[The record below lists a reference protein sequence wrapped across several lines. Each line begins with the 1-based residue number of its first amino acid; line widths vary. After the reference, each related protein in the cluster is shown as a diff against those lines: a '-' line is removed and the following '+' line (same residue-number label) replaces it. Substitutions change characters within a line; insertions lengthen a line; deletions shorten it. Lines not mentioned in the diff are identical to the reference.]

1 MLIKENSSAKI
12 IEDKMGF
19 KFKDLDPIGYLT
31 KFSNGYLEI
40 KIALY
45 KNEDSIFEFEFEVGN
60 LKQIHSII
68 KIDSIDL
75 RRGAGKISFIF
86 NNKKYYCVTSAV
98 LSISAYKNSY
108 KYKLINNDTQSS
120 IEFLNENKL
129 MITDEEFVMLK
140 LLDDF
145 LNEEE
150 LLSKYDLWK
159 KWIYWSNRK

>member
-1 MLIKENSSAKI
+1 MLIKENSSVKI

-86 NNKKYYCVTSAV
+86 NNKKYYCVTSDV

-108 KYKLINNDTQSS
+108 KYKLINNINS

-150 LLSKYDLWK
+150 LLSKYDL
-159 KWIYWSNRK
+159 

>member
-1 MLIKENSSAKI
+1 MLIKENSSTKI

-19 KFKDLDPIGYLT
+19 KFKDLDLIGYLT

-45 KNEDSIFEFEFEVGN
+45 KNKDSIFEFEFKVDN

-75 RRGAGKISFIF
+75 RRGTGKISFIF
-86 NNKKYYCVTSAV
+86 NNKKYYCTTSDV
-98 LSISAYKNSY
+98 LSISAYENSY
-108 KYKLINNDTQSS
+108 KYKLINTQNS

-129 MITDEEFVMLK
+129 MISDEEFVMLK

-150 LLSKYDLWK
+150 LLSKYD
-159 KWIYWSNRK
+159 I

>member
-31 KFSNGYLEI
+31 KFSNDYLEI

-68 KIDSIDL
+68 KIDSVDL
-75 RRGAGKISFIF
+75 RRGTGKISFVF
-86 NNKKYYCVTSAV
+86 NNKRYYCVVSDA
-98 LSISAYKNSY
+98 LLILDYENSY
-108 KYKLINNDTQSS
+108 RYKLFNGDTLNS

-129 MITDEEFVMLK
+129 MISDEEFVMLK

-150 LLSKYDLWK
+150 LLSKYDFWE

>member
-1 MLIKENSSAKI
+1 MLIKENSSVKI

-19 KFKDLDPIGYLT
+19 KFEDLDLIGYLT

-45 KNEDSIFEFEFEVGN
+45 KNKDSIFEFEFNVDN

-75 RRGAGKISFIF
+75 RRGTGKISFIF
-86 NNKKYYCVTSAV
+86 NNKKYYCTTSDV
-98 LSISAYKNSY
+98 LSISAYENSY
-108 KYKLINNDTQSS
+108 KYKLINTQNS

-150 LLSKYDLWK
+150 LLSKYDL
-159 KWIYWSNRK
+159 

>member
-1 MLIKENSSAKI
+1 MIVKFNGGDKMLIKENSSAKI
-12 IEDKMGF
+12 VEDKMGF
-19 KFKDLDPIGYLT
+19 KFKDLDLIGYLT
-31 KFSNGYLEI
+31 KFSNEYIEI

-68 KIDSIDL
+68 KIDSVDL
-75 RRGAGKISFIF
+75 RRGTGKISFVF
-86 NNKKYYCVTSAV
+86 NNKRYYCVVSDA
-98 LSISAYKNSY
+98 LLILDYENSY
-108 KYKLINNDTQSS
+108 RYKLFNGDTLNS

-150 LLSKYDLWK
+150 LLKKYDL
-159 KWIYWSNRK
+159 

>member
-86 NNKKYYCVTSAV
+86 NNKKYYCVTSDV

-108 KYKLINNDTQSS
+108 KYKLINNINS

-140 LLDDF
+140 LLDNF

-150 LLSKYDLWK
+150 LLNRYDF
-159 KWIYWSNRK
+159 

>member
-1 MLIKENSSAKI
+1 MLIKENSSTKI

-45 KNEDSIFEFEFEVGN
+45 ENKDSIFEFEFNVDN

-75 RRGAGKISFIF
+75 RRGTGKISFIF
-86 NNKKYYCVTSAV
+86 NNKKYYCTTSDV
-98 LSISAYKNSY
+98 LSISAYENSY
-108 KYKLINNDTQSS
+108 KYKLINTQNS

-129 MITDEEFVMLK
+129 MISDEEFVMLK

-150 LLSKYDLWK
+150 LLK
-159 KWIYWSNRK
+159 KI

>member
-12 IEDKMGF
+12 VEDKMGF
-19 KFKDLDPIGYLT
+19 KFKDLDLIGYLT
-31 KFSNGYLEI
+31 KFSNGYIEI

-45 KNEDSIFEFEFEVGN
+45 KNEDSIFEFEFKVDN
-60 LKQIHSII
+60 LKQIHSIV

-75 RRGAGKISFIF
+75 KRGVGKISFIF
-86 NNKKYYCVTSAV
+86 NNKKYYCVTSDV

-108 KYKLINNDTQSS
+108 KYKLINNNTLNS

-150 LLSKYDLWK
+150 LLNRYDF
-159 KWIYWSNRK
+159 

>member
-12 IEDKMGF
+12 VEDKMGF
-19 KFKDLDPIGYLT
+19 KFKDLDLIGYLT
-31 KFSNGYLEI
+31 KFSNGYIEI

-45 KNEDSIFEFEFEVGN
+45 KNEDSIFEFEFKVDN
-60 LKQIHSII
+60 LKQIHSIV

-75 RRGAGKISFIF
+75 KRGAGKISFIF
-86 NNKKYYCVTSAV
+86 NNKKYYCVTSDV

-108 KYKLINNDTQSS
+108 KYKLINNNTLNS

-150 LLSKYDLWK
+150 LLKKYDL
-159 KWIYWSNRK
+159 

>member
-12 IEDKMGF
+12 IENKMGF

-45 KNEDSIFEFEFEVGN
+45 KNKDSIFEFEFNVDN

-86 NNKKYYCVTSAV
+86 NNKKYYCTTSDV
-98 LSISAYKNSY
+98 LSISAYENSY
-108 KYKLINNDTQSS
+108 KYKLINTQNS

-140 LLDDF
+140 LLDNF

-150 LLSKYDLWK
+150 LLNRYDF
-159 KWIYWSNRK
+159 

>member
-86 NNKKYYCVTSAV
+86 NNKKYYCVTSDV

-108 KYKLINNDTQSS
+108 KYKLINNINS

-150 LLSKYDLWK
+150 LLKKYDLWK

>member
-1 MLIKENSSAKI
+1 MLIKENSSTKI

-19 KFKDLDPIGYLT
+19 KFKDLDLIGYLT

-45 KNEDSIFEFEFEVGN
+45 KNEDSIFEFEFNVGN

-75 RRGAGKISFIF
+75 KRGAGKISFIF
-86 NNKKYYCVTSAV
+86 NNKKYYCTTSDV

-108 KYKLINNDTQSS
+108 KYKLINNNTLNSV
-120 IEFLNENKL
+120 EFLNENKL

-150 LLSKYDLWK
+150 LLNKYDF
-159 KWIYWSNRK
+159 

>member
-1 MLIKENSSAKI
+1 MIFEKNEFIEI
-12 IEDKMGF
+12 IENRMNL
-19 KFKDLDPIGYLT
+19 KFEDLDLIGYLT

-45 KNEDSIFEFEFEVGN
+45 KNEDSIFEFEFNVGN

-86 NNKKYYCVTSAV
+86 NNKKYYCVTSDV

-108 KYKLINNDTQSS
+108 KYKLINNINS

-150 LLSKYDLWK
+150 LLKKYDLWK

>member
-31 KFSNGYLEI
+31 KFSNDYLEI

-68 KIDSIDL
+68 KIDSVDL
-75 RRGAGKISFIF
+75 RRGTGKISFVF
-86 NNKKYYCVTSAV
+86 NNKRYYCVVSDA
-98 LSISAYKNSY
+98 LLILDYENSY
-108 KYKLINNDTQSS
+108 RYKLFNGDTLNS

-129 MITDEEFVMLK
+129 MISDEEFVMLK

-150 LLSKYDLWK
+150 LLSKYDL
-159 KWIYWSNRK
+159 

>member
-12 IEDKMGF
+12 VEDKMGF
-19 KFKDLDPIGYLT
+19 KFKDLDLIGYLT
-31 KFSNGYLEI
+31 KFSNGYIEI

-45 KNEDSIFEFEFEVGN
+45 KNEDSIFEFEFKVDN
-60 LKQIHSII
+60 LKQIHSIV

-75 RRGAGKISFIF
+75 KRGVGKISFIF
-86 NNKKYYCVTSAV
+86 NNKKYYCTASDV
-98 LSISAYKNSY
+98 LLISAYENSY
-108 KYKLINNDTQSS
+108 RYKLINNNTLNS

-150 LLSKYDLWK
+150 LLNKYDF
-159 KWIYWSNRK
+159 

>member
-1 MLIKENSSAKI
+1 MLIKENSSTKI

-19 KFKDLDPIGYLT
+19 KFEDLDLIGYLT

-45 KNEDSIFEFEFEVGN
+45 KNKDSIFEFEFNVDN

-86 NNKKYYCVTSAV
+86 NNKKYYCTTSDV
-98 LSISAYKNSY
+98 LSISAYENSY
-108 KYKLINNDTQSS
+108 KYKLINTQNS

-129 MITDEEFVMLK
+129 MISDEEFVMLK

-150 LLSKYDLWK
+150 LLSKYD
-159 KWIYWSNRK
+159 I

>member
-19 KFKDLDPIGYLT
+19 KFEDLDLIGYLT

-45 KNEDSIFEFEFEVGN
+45 KNKDSIFEFEFKVDN

-86 NNKKYYCVTSAV
+86 NNKKYYCTTSDV
-98 LSISAYKNSY
+98 LSISAYENSY
-108 KYKLINNDTQSS
+108 KYKLINTQNS

-129 MITDEEFVMLK
+129 MISDEEFVMLK

-150 LLSKYDLWK
+150 LLSKYD
-159 KWIYWSNRK
+159 I

>member
-1 MLIKENSSAKI
+1 MLVKENSSTKI

-45 KNEDSIFEFEFEVGN
+45 KNKDSIFEFEFKVDN

-86 NNKKYYCVTSAV
+86 NNKKYYCTTSDV
-98 LSISAYKNSY
+98 LSISAYENSY
-108 KYKLINNDTQSS
+108 KYKLIDTQSS

-140 LLDDF
+140 LLNNF

-150 LLSKYDLWK
+150 LLSKYD
-159 KWIYWSNRK
+159 I

>member
-1 MLIKENSSAKI
+1 MLIKENSSTKI
-12 IEDKMGF
+12 IEEKMGF
-19 KFKDLDPIGYLT
+19 KFEDLDLIGYLT

-45 KNEDSIFEFEFEVGN
+45 ENKDSIFEFEFNVDN

-75 RRGAGKISFIF
+75 RRGTGKISFIF
-86 NNKKYYCVTSAV
+86 NNKKYYCTTSDV
-98 LSISAYKNSY
+98 LSISAYENSY
-108 KYKLINNDTQSS
+108 KYKLINTQNS

-150 LLSKYDLWK
+150 LLNRYDF
-159 KWIYWSNRK
+159 

>member
-1 MLIKENSSAKI
+1 MLIKENSSTKI

-19 KFKDLDPIGYLT
+19 KFKDLDLIGYLT

-45 KNEDSIFEFEFEVGN
+45 KNKDSIFEFEFKVDN

-75 RRGAGKISFIF
+75 RRGTGKISFIF
-86 NNKKYYCVTSAV
+86 NNKKYYCTTSDV
-98 LSISAYKNSY
+98 LSISAYENSY
-108 KYKLINNDTQSS
+108 KYKLINTQNS

-150 LLSKYDLWK
+150 LLSKYD
-159 KWIYWSNRK
+159 I

>member
-1 MLIKENSSAKI
+1 MLIKENSSTKI

-19 KFKDLDPIGYLT
+19 KFKDLDLIGYLT
-31 KFSNGYLEI
+31 KFSNGYIEI

-45 KNEDSIFEFEFEVGN
+45 KNEDSIFEFEFNVGN

-86 NNKKYYCVTSAV
+86 NNKKYYCVASDV

-108 KYKLINNDTQSS
+108 KYKFIENNTQNST
-120 IEFLNENKL
+120 EFLNENKL
-129 MITDEEFVMLK
+129 MISDEEFVMLK
-140 LLDDF
+140 LLDNF

-150 LLSKYDLWK
+150 LLKKYDL
-159 KWIYWSNRK
+159 

>member
-1 MLIKENSSAKI
+1 MLIKENSSSKI

-19 KFKDLDPIGYLT
+19 KFEDLDLIGYLT

-45 KNEDSIFEFEFEVGN
+45 KNEDSIFEFEFNVGN

-75 RRGAGKISFIF
+75 RRGVGKISFIF
-86 NNKKYYCVTSAV
+86 NNKKYYCTASDV
-98 LSISAYKNSY
+98 LLISAYENSY
-108 KYKLINNDTQSS
+108 KYKLINNYTLNS

-140 LLDDF
+140 LLDNF

-150 LLSKYDLWK
+150 LLSKYDL
-159 KWIYWSNRK
+159 

>member
-1 MLIKENSSAKI
+1 MLIKENSSTKI

-19 KFKDLDPIGYLT
+19 KFKNLDLIGYLT

-45 KNEDSIFEFEFEVGN
+45 KNKDSIFEFEFKVDN

-75 RRGAGKISFIF
+75 KRGAGKISFIF
-86 NNKKYYCVTSAV
+86 NNKKYYCTTSDV
-98 LSISAYKNSY
+98 LSISAYENSH
-108 KYKLINNDTQSS
+108 KYKLINNNNTQSS

-129 MITDEEFVMLK
+129 MISDEEFVMLK

-150 LLSKYDLWK
+150 LLSKYDL
-159 KWIYWSNRK
+159 

>member
-1 MLIKENSSAKI
+1 MLIKENSSVKI

-45 KNEDSIFEFEFEVGN
+45 KNKDSIFEFEFNVDN

-75 RRGAGKISFIF
+75 RRGTGKISFIF
-86 NNKKYYCVTSAV
+86 NNKKYYCTTSDV
-98 LSISAYKNSY
+98 LSISAYENSY
-108 KYKLINNDTQSS
+108 KYKLINTQNS

-129 MITDEEFVMLK
+129 MISDEEFVMLK

-150 LLSKYDLWK
+150 LLKKYDL
-159 KWIYWSNRK
+159 

>member
-1 MLIKENSSAKI
+1 MIVKFNGGDKMLIKENSSTKI
-12 IEDKMGF
+12 VEDKMGF

-45 KNEDSIFEFEFEVGN
+45 KNEDSIFEFEFNVGN

-86 NNKKYYCVTSAV
+86 NNKKYYCTTSDV
-98 LSISAYKNSY
+98 LSISAYENSH
-108 KYKLINNDTQSS
+108 KYKLINNNTQSS

-150 LLSKYDLWK
+150 LLKKYDL
-159 KWIYWSNRK
+159 

>member
-1 MLIKENSSAKI
+1 MLIKENSSTKI

-31 KFSNGYLEI
+31 KFSNDYLEI

-45 KNEDSIFEFEFEVGN
+45 KNEDSIFEFEFKVDN

-75 RRGAGKISFIF
+75 RRGVGKISFIF
-86 NNKKYYCVTSAV
+86 NNKKYYCTTSDV
-98 LSISAYKNSY
+98 LSISAYENSY
-108 KYKLINNDTQSS
+108 KYKLINTQNS

-140 LLDDF
+140 LLDNF

-150 LLSKYDLWK
+150 LLNRYDF
-159 KWIYWSNRK
+159 

>member
-12 IEDKMGF
+12 VEDKMGF
-19 KFKDLDPIGYLT
+19 KFKDLDLIGYLT
-31 KFSNGYLEI
+31 KFSNGYIEI

-45 KNEDSIFEFEFEVGN
+45 KNEDSIFEFEFKVDN
-60 LKQIHSII
+60 LKQIHSIV

-75 RRGAGKISFIF
+75 KRGVGKISFIF
-86 NNKKYYCVTSAV
+86 NNKKYYCTTSDI

-108 KYKLINNDTQSS
+108 KYKLINNDTLNS

-150 LLSKYDLWK
+150 LLSKYDL
-159 KWIYWSNRK
+159 

>member
-1 MLIKENSSAKI
+1 MLIKENSSTKI

-45 KNEDSIFEFEFEVGN
+45 KNEDSIFEFEFNVGN

-86 NNKKYYCVTSAV
+86 NNKKYYCAASDV

-108 KYKLINNDTQSS
+108 KYKLINTQNS

-129 MITDEEFVMLK
+129 MITDEEFIMLK
-140 LLDDF
+140 LLDNF

-150 LLSKYDLWK
+150 LLKKYDFWK
-159 KWIYWSNRK
+159 KWIHWDNRK

>member
-19 KFKDLDPIGYLT
+19 KFKDLDLIGYLT

-45 KNEDSIFEFEFEVGN
+45 KNKDSIFEFEFKVDN

-75 RRGAGKISFIF
+75 RRGTGKISFIF
-86 NNKKYYCVTSAV
+86 NNKKYYCTTSDV
-98 LSISAYKNSY
+98 LSISAYENSY
-108 KYKLINNDTQSS
+108 KYKLINTQNS

-150 LLSKYDLWK
+150 LLSKYD
-159 KWIYWSNRK
+159 I

>member
-86 NNKKYYCVTSAV
+86 NNKKYYCVTSDV

-108 KYKLINNDTQSS
+108 KYKLINNINS

-150 LLSKYDLWK
+150 LLKKYDL
-159 KWIYWSNRK
+159 

>member
-1 MLIKENSSAKI
+1 MLIKENSSTKI

-19 KFKDLDPIGYLT
+19 KFEDLDLIGYLT

-45 KNEDSIFEFEFEVGN
+45 KNKDSIFEFEFKVDN

-75 RRGAGKISFIF
+75 RRGTGKISFIF
-86 NNKKYYCVTSAV
+86 NNKKYYCTTSDV
-98 LSISAYKNSY
+98 LSISAYENSY
-108 KYKLINNDTQSS
+108 KYKLINTQNS

-150 LLSKYDLWK
+150 LLSKYD
-159 KWIYWSNRK
+159 I